1 MDFKIDN
8 VKIFNG
14 IFLSNISKI
23 SDSCIIKS
31 DKNNLTCVASNT
43 DGTVISYTHLNQK
56 NNFTENEKVLN
67 IPDVKKL
74 NKIFTCI
81 DDNIVNLKLD
91 TNNISYNNSNFKF
104 KYHLLEDGIIS
115 TPKVNVDKIS
125 KLDFNTV
132 FAINKQALSNII
144 KASSIALD
152 VTKLYLFTED
162 SSVFCDFTDNN
173 RHNVDSIALKI
184 CDDYQGEAISSPV
197 PINFEIIRIISS
209 QKFNTL
215 NIKFNSKLG
224 VFLFD
229 LEDQECSSKYIV
241 SALIN

>member
-8 VKIFNG
+8 VKVFNG
-14 IFLSNISKI
+14 VFLSNISKI
-23 SDSCIIKS
+23 ADSCIIKS
-31 DKNNLTCVASNT
+31 EKNNLTCIASNP
-43 DGTVISYTHLNQK
+43 DGTVISYTLLNQK

-74 NKIFTCI
+74 TKIFTCI
-81 DDNIVNLKLD
+81 DDNVLNLKLD

-125 KLDFNTV
+125 KLDFNTT
-132 FAINKQALSNII
+132 FTINKQSLNNII

-152 VTKLYLFTED
+152 VTKLYIFTED

-184 CDDYQGEAISSPV
+184 CETYQGDKIGSPV

-215 NIKFNSKLG
+215 NVKFNSKLG